1 MGQSIFDHRCGN
13 SSLNIFFSKEI
24 FSFYTVRSFVTIQI
38 FFKTLKM
45 YFIWMVLVII
55 PYCSSIPVDKN
66 LEHKNDII
74 HDDNQHQLL
83 NTRIKRLQVVH
94 PDNLDPDEETL
105 KKLLLVTPQK
115 PINNINSVY
124 DYNTGTF
131 DYDDEK
137 SVPIKEDIFP
147 ARRGF
152 FTGHR
157 IPFELFSK
165 DTIQRLN
172 VQDPLVAP
180 VSHRVVA
187 SRRGGVP
194 RRPLPSHIK
203 TNNIPKKFQLKYTNA
218 SEFRRRSKNIPDAF
232 PASPPPTSPLAFH
245 PNTLGG
251 EFDKAYFS
259 TLDSFVT
266 DF

>member
-1 MGQSIFDHRCGN
+1 MI
-13 SSLNIFFSKEI
+13 
-24 FSFYTVRSFVTIQI
+24 
-38 FFKTLKM
+38 
-45 YFIWMVLVII
+45 LVII

-66 LEHKNDII
+66 LDHKNDII
-74 HDDNQHQLL
+74 HDNHHQHQLL
-83 NTRIKRLQVVH
+83 NTRIKRLEVVH

-105 KKLLLVTPQK
+105 KELLLVTPK
-115 PINNINSVY
+115 SNTNNINSVY
-124 DYNTGTF
+124 DY
-131 DYDDEK
+131 DYEE
-137 SVPIKEDIFP
+137 SNIPSIKEDIFP
-147 ARRGF
+147 DRQGF

-165 DTIQRLN
+165 ETIQRLN
-172 VQDPLVAP
+172 VPRDPLVAP
-180 VSHRVVA
+180 VSPRVVA
-187 SRRGGVP
+187 SLRGGVP

-203 TNNIPKKFQLKYTNA
+203 TNNIPIKKYQLKYTNA
-218 SEFRRRSKNIPDAF
+218 SEFRRRAKNVPDVF